1 MERTYTPEQMAQ
13 IVNDY
18 ERLKTAHRTSQQ
30 NYYAKKSTERKA
42 YASAYYQ
49 RNKERILGRLAQMRT
64 PPVPTEWKGTPNK
77 YFSRIVSFPAKI
89 FSSQSVETA

>member
-1 MERTYTPEQMAQ
+1 MERTYTPGQMAQ

-18 ERLKTAHRTSQQ
+18 ERLKTAHRISQQ
-30 NYYAKKSTERKA
+30 NYYAKKSAERKA

-64 PPVPTEWKGTPNK
+64 PPVPTE
-77 YFSRIVSFPAKI
+77 
-89 FSSQSVETA
+89 